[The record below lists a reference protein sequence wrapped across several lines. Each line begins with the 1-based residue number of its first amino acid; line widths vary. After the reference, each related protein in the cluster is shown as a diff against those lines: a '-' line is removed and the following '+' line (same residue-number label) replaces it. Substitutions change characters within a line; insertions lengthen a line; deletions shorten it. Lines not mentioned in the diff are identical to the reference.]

1 MTEIAAPGLRA
12 ESESARGNTV
22 SDRLALPWLF
32 PLLAFAATW
41 VLTVATWHVSNAVY
55 HAHLPWTTWLWFGD
69 SGFYRDI
76 ASVGYGHPVVI
87 VPRGGGTPFTATGRS
102 PFFPL
107 FPALIRLV
115 SYATLGHFLVAD
127 VVAQVFAGAAS
138 AVAVWTLAARIRD
151 RRTADRAV
159 LLYCACPGAM
169 TFGMLYP
176 EPLAVAL
183 AAGSLLA
190 VLSRKWLVA
199 GLLAMLATAAHPT
212 LTVLIPVLG
221 IIALHAIWTKRDWRS
236 LIAPVIAPLGVLGY
250 FAYYGHQYHDY
261 LFWFRIERA
270 GWHQHIDWG
279 IHELHVITW
288 TDPPTTAHPVFTA
301 LVIIMFWASV
311 IGIGLLIAA
320 RAPWPVTLY
329 TAAVF
334 LSCVLS
340 SGGSTRPRFVLTMFG
355 IFIGAGAKLPRYL
368 FWPTFVVSAGL
379 LAFVI
384 GWWPHNLPPSP

>member
-1 MTEIAAPGLRA
+1 MAA
-12 ESESARGNTV
+12 
-22 SDRLALPWLF
+22 
-32 PLLAFAATW
+32 
-41 VLTVATWHVSNAVY
+41 
-55 HAHLPWTTWLWFGD
+55 AHRSRRPAGPH
-69 SGFYRDI
+69 SP
-76 ASVGYGHPVVI
+76 PV
-87 VPRGGGTPFTATGRS
+87 
-102 PFFPL
+102 
-107 FPALIRLV
+107 PALIRLV

-190 VLSRKWLVA
+190 VLSRKWLIA
-199 GLLAMLATAAHPT
+199 ALLAMLATAAHPT

-236 LIAPVIAPLGVLGY
+236 LIAPVVAPLGILGY

-288 TDPPTTAHPVFTA
+288 TDPPTTAHPSLQRPGDHHVLGFGHRHRTA
-301 LVIIMFWASV
+301 DRRPRPL
-311 IGIGLLIAA
+311 A
-320 RAPWPVTLY
+320 RHDAHRGRLPVLR
-329 TAAVF
+329 AV
-334 LSCVLS
+334 
-340 SGGSTRPRFVLTMFG
+340 RWRQHQPRFVLTMFG
-355 IFIGAGAKLPRYL
+355 IFIGAGAKPPRYL
-368 FWPTFVVSAGL
+368 FWPTLVVFSAGL